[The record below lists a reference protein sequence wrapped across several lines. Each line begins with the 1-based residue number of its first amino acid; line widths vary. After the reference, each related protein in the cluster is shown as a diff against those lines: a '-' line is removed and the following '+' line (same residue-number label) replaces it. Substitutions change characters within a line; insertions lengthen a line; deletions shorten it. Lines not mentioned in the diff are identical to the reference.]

1 MSKFYLANMALKAAY
16 PTNSIL
22 TDDVDMPSVMVFIP
36 AFKLSEVIDGAPDSI
51 HPAFIVNGKQ
61 IKGFY
66 CSKYQNVS
74 NNSRAYSL
82 PCEDPAVNINAD
94 NSRSRCETKG
104 RGWHLM
110 SAWEWG
116 ALALW
121 CKKNGH
127 LPYGNN
133 NYGKDSR
140 ETLYKA
146 IPTYKDGNG
155 ATCRVATGTGPVT
168 WSHDNTPAGIYDLN
182 GNVYEWV
189 DGFRLVHGEVQI
201 TGTAAGAIIGNDC
214 ADSEISKLASSANWF
229 AIDAATGKLI
239 TPDGNGTT
247 TGSVKLDFVSSKWT
261 YSTTITSKEA
271 SSRQCLFGNVTTDAT
286 IGDEAKLIL
295 QALAVLPADSD
306 VASYEGD
313 YFYANNGEAERFV
326 HRGGY
331 WSHGALYGVFLFDGN
346 DTRAHTSTSV
356 GYRSAFIEELATE
369 N

>member
-1 MSKFYLANMALKAAY
+1 
-16 PTNSIL
+16 
-22 TDDVDMPSVMVFIP
+22 
-36 AFKLSEVIDGAPDSI
+36 
-51 HPAFIVNGKQ
+51 
-61 IKGFY
+61 
-66 CSKYQNVS
+66 
-74 NNSRAYSL
+74 
-82 PCEDPAVNINAD
+82 
-94 NSRSRCETKG
+94 
-104 RGWHLM
+104 M

-182 GNVYEWV
+182 GNVSEWI

-326 HRGGY
+326 RRGGS
-331 WSHGALYGVFLFDGN
+331 WGGGANHGVFYFDGG
-346 DTRAHTSTSV
+346 DARASAGTDI
-356 GYRSAFIEELATE
+356 GFRSAFIEELATE